1 MLVRAERK
9 PLCEACCEEPSDA
22 APAASDLFLPH
33 SGPRPKILGVAATLS
48 PRAKLAFVATNLPY
62 FIASACIFA
71 TDPVTRARGPFCCA
85 VLCASAAFHGGVVGS
100 LGAVSTYWHG
110 AQCQMQP
117 SCCRWLYCHSES
129 TGTSRLH
136 SVAWL
141 TRLVKVDIG
150 CSALAMGIGVVCFG
164 PARTFEWLALPLAFF
179 VVGAISKARGYYA
192 LYALFHGAWHVLGA
206 IAISFIVL
214 DGRLPF
220 DRSANTLS
228 AETGLAT
235 WPGDADGEGPMD
247 RNRVK

>member
-1 MLVRAERK
+1 
-9 PLCEACCEEPSDA
+9 
-22 APAASDLFLPH
+22 
-33 SGPRPKILGVAATLS
+33 
-48 PRAKLAFVATNLPY
+48 
-62 FIASACIFA
+62 
-71 TDPVTRARGPFCCA
+71 
-85 VLCASAAFHGGVVGS
+85 
-100 LGAVSTYWHG
+100 
-110 AQCQMQP
+110 
-117 SCCRWLYCHSES
+117 
-129 TGTSRLH
+129 
-136 SVAWL
+136 
-141 TRLVKVDIG
+141 
-150 CSALAMGIGVVCFG
+150 MGIGVVCFG